1 MTVFG
6 YWRCSTT
13 HQDGERQVLA
23 LKAAGADVIFGDNI
37 TGVSTFGERPELSKC
52 LDELKSGDTLLIAEL
67 SRLSR
72 TFLGMVNELSK
83 LIERNI
89 AVKTLDRRLDTTSL
103 PKEMTMLIVSI
114 LGYSA
119 SQELEQIKSRTA
131 EGRAVAKN
139 RGVKFGM
146 KRKYNPHQIA
156 EIMKKRAAG
165 EGYGTIGRSL
175 GMSRST
181 VASIVKREEVAV

>member
-89 AVKTLDRRLDTTSL
+89 AVKTLDRRLDTTSM
-103 PKEMTMLIVSI
+103 PKEITMLIVSI

-119 SQELEQIKSRTA
+119 SQELEQIKTRTA

-156 EIMKKRAAG
+156 EIMKKRAEG

-181 VASIVKREEVAV
+181 VASIVKREGAVA

>member
-72 TFLGMVNELSK
+72 TFLGMVNELSN

-89 AVKTLDRRLDTTSL
+89 AVKTLDRRLDTTSM
-103 PKEMTMLIVSI
+103 PKEITMLIVSI

-119 SQELEQIKSRTA
+119 SQELEQIKTRTA

-181 VASIVKREEVAV
+181 VASIVKREGAVA